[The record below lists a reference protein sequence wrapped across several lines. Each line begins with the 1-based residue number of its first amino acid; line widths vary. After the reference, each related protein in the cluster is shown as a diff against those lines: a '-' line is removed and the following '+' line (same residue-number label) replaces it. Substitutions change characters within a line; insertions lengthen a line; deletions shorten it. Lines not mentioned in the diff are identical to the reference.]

1 MRRVEMNGP
10 SNLTFSPAGR
20 HPQLCNRE
28 TLRLPCSCVELIHL
42 AERLATPFTAHDVV
56 ELPRVDVVLSYPGA
70 DAALIH
76 AAVTAGAK
84 GIVTA
89 GTGSGRPTAEQEEA
103 LDEAVRRGIVACHAS
118 RVGAGSVMV
127 STGRAARR
135 IVAADDPQPWKARIL
150 LMLAMT
156 ATTDVD
162 EIQQMFDHS

>member
-76 AAVTAGAK
+76 AALAPAGPPPNRRK
-84 GIVTA
+84 RST
-89 GTGSGRPTAEQEEA
+89 RP
-103 LDEAVRRGIVACHAS
+103 S
-118 RVGAGSVMV
+118 GAGS
-127 STGRAARR
+127 S
-135 IVAADDPQPWKARIL
+135 P
-150 LMLAMT
+150 
-156 ATTDVD
+156 ATPAG
-162 EIQQMFDHS
+162 